1 MRHLKILMLTVTCAA
16 LAAGLAGCSAGGA
29 QKNLEGAVY
38 AANTPVYKSAQ
49 FDGVMGG
56 TSYGDTPED
65 TSEGQSWFFKVEEP
79 YEQVV
84 AFYDQKLS
92 GWTRTLDNTGD
103 GPYVTYHSIPP
114 GAEPGEYVEVIVRQG
129 EVQIHESCKPGKIK
143 N

>member
-1 MRHLKILMLTVTCAA
+1 MRHLKPLLLPLSCLV
-16 LAAGLAGCSAGGA
+16 LATALAGCSSDGA

-38 AANTPVYKSAQ
+38 ASHTPVHKSAQ

-56 TSYGDTPED
+56 TSYGDSPD
-65 TSEGQSWFFKVEEP
+65 DVSEGQSWFFKVEEP
-79 YEQVV
+79 YEEVV
-84 AFYDQKLS
+84 AFYDQKLA
-92 GWTRTLDNTGD
+92 GWTRTQDSTGD
-103 GPYVTYHSIPP
+103 GPYITYHSIPP

>member
-1 MRHLKILMLTVTCAA
+1 MRHWKSSILLACGLA
-16 LAAGLAGCSAGGA
+16 LAAALAGCSAGGA
-29 QKNLEGAVY
+29 EKNMAGAVY
-38 AANTPVYKSAQ
+38 ASNTPVFKSAQ

-79 YEQVV
+79 YDKVV
-84 AFYDQKLS
+84 AFYDQKLA
-92 GWTRTLDNTGD
+92 GWTRTTDSTGD
-103 GPYVTYHSIPP
+103 GPYVTYHTIPP
-114 GAEPGEYVEVIVRQG
+114 GAEAGEYVEVTVRQG